1 MESDKITPLQFYRQ
15 MKQITIA
22 PVIIGNKPY
31 KKLKVNKL
39 LDSFAGNIRCNM
51 GIPKE
56 NNGSIKDELAVCSHI
71 FDNFLKQKSDWDTVV
86 KIYGE
91 EYKEEYLKYF
101 YDNFSTE
108 DYNSVWHADISNAQG
123 RYNNFLEHN
132 RCPDRFNKQPRTG
145 FVCVLERVLSGGW
158 PFVFGFSLTE
168 ETRKSYYVNDFVFQ
182 REDDNRSCHSKHDE
196 IEILRWLHE
205 KKFIDATLC
214 MLKDE
219 SSPILECGGLEP
231 SSIIVGALQGFYGQV
246 IIK

>member
-108 DYNSVWHADISNAQG
+108 DYNSVWYADASNVCG